1 MVDGQKVLLDLVK
14 TRGVKIHTNLSTA
27 LQCTA
32 NILKNSSN
40 NGMSADDL
48 IAEYLRF
55 VMLFLYSLNYM
66 FIGNLFLIPGN

>member
-1 MVDGQKVLLDLVK
+1 MNLSSEYEDLVDGQKVLLDLVK

-32 NILKNSSN
+32 NILRNSSS

-48 IAEYLRF
+48 IAGYLRL
-55 VMLFLYSLNYM
+55 VK
-66 FIGNLFLIPGN
+66 IDKI